1 MLGLLGFTLAFAV
14 PGAAAPGPC
23 DLLTRDVASTILEA
37 PVTKMEPGGPERDE
51 DTGGMRTLCAYMAGT
66 RMLIVVREVFAS
78 AATAKAATTKELVG
92 ERLEDENSTVTE
104 VPGLGDKAYWATTPH
119 AAEWVV
125 IKGSS
130 VLGVT
135 LGGMPKAPATYQ
147 AQLRGVTV
155 AALGK
160 I

>member
-1 MLGLLGFTLAFAV
+1 MLSLLGFSLAFA
-14 PGAAAPGPC
+14 AAGVSAPGPC
-23 DLLTRDVASTILEA
+23 DLVSKDAASALLEA

-78 AATAKAATTKELVG
+78 GAAAQAATTKELVND
-92 ERLEDENSTVTE
+92 RLEDEKSTVTE
-104 VPGLGDKAYWATTPH
+104 VSGLGDKAYWATTPH

-125 IKGSS
+125 VKGSS
-130 VLGVT
+130 VVGVT
-135 LGGMPKAPATYQ
+135 LGGMPKPAPTYQ
-147 AQLRGVTV
+147 AQLRTVTV
-155 AALGK
+155 GVLGK